1 MYYIYQILFLFV
13 IYGNT
18 IAYGL
23 IYLGNEYNEQNTYT
37 LLPKKRNIIYVM
49 GNIIYTNNDFCGV
62 LDLER
67 EDFINLRGR

>member
-37 LLPKKRNIIYVM
+37 LLPKKRIIM
-49 GNIIYTNNDFCGV
+49 PAIGNKIHENGEFSRL
-62 LDLER
+62 LD
-67 EDFINLRGR
+67 